1 MNRRSVVLGISA
13 NSLAPSIFSLLGRAE
28 AAQVPETVSF
38 PSLDGHTKLVG
49 YLFAPAA
56 RRPGPAPAV
65 VLLHGRAGPY
75 SILAAGHYSAA
86 TLSKR
91 HVMWASFWAERG
103 CFALVVDSFGPR
115 GLAAGFAAGTHADR
129 PPEIDEVT
137 VRPLDAYG
145 ALKYLASRRRD
156 IDPGRIGLQGWSNG
170 GSATLAT
177 MATSTLQSVGIAASA
192 GFRAGLAFYPGCGLE
207 DQFRD
212 GYAAYAPVQVLI
224 GTADEEVS
232 LASCELIVKGSQRS
246 GNAVVAMTVYPQ
258 ATHDFDDPGQKR
270 QSVAANAAAVADS
283 MPKAA
288 AFMGQ
293 YLRL

>member
-1 MNRRSVVLGISA
+1 MNRRSVVVGVAASALALPVASRLGEA
-13 NSLAPSIFSLLGRAE
+13 A
-28 AAQVPETVSF
+28 AAQVPETVAF

-49 YLFAPAA
+49 YLFAPVP
-56 RRPGPAPAV
+56 RRPAPAAAV

-75 SILAAGHYSAA
+75 SILAEGHYSAA

-115 GLAAGFAAGTHADR
+115 GLAAGFAAGTHAER

-145 ALKYLASRRRD
+145 ALKYLAARRRD

-177 MATSTLQSVGIAASA
+177 MATSTLQSVGFSAAT
-192 GFRAGLAFYPGCGLE
+192 GFRAALAFYPGCGLE
-207 DQFRD
+207 DRFRD
-212 GYAAYAPVQVLI
+212 SYAAYAPVQLLI
-224 GTADEEVS
+224 GTADEEIS
-232 LASCELIVKGSQRS
+232 LASCELLVKVSQRS
-246 GNAVVAMTVYPQ
+246 GNAIAMTAYPN
-258 ATHDFDDPGQKR
+258 ATHDFDDPGEKR
-270 QSVAANAAAVADS
+270 RSVAANAAAVADS

-293 YLRL
+293 YLKL